1 MTCYGRVDIQDADLA
16 ALCRRYE
23 VRELSLLGSALTDA
37 FGPDSDVDLLVDF
50 EPGAKVGF
58 LRLAALQRELSELI
72 GRPVDL
78 ALKRSLKPLIRE
90 NILTSA
96 RTLYAA

>member
-1 MTCYGRVDIQDADLA
+1 MTRYGRIDIQDADLA

-23 VRELSLLGSALTDA
+23 VRELSLFGSAVTDA

-50 EPGAKVGF
+50 QPGAKVGF

-72 GRPVDL
+72 GRPVDI
-78 ALKRSLKPLIRE
+78 ALKRSLKPLIRD
-90 NILTSA
+90 NVLASA